1 MVPWLFYAMSA
12 KKKQLKKM
20 KIDPEVQEIY
30 VKVSKWQIEANSGHN
45 DGYVRKFYSDKI
57 KQLKKLLF
65 PKKNPKLIT

>member
-12 KKKQLKKM
+12 KKKQLKE
-20 KIDPEVQEIY
+20 IDPEVQEIY
-30 VKVSKWQIEANSGHN
+30 IKVSKWQIEANSGHN
-45 DGYVRKFYSDKI
+45 DGYVRKFYSNKI